1 MITQDSTVPDWSA
14 VSGAT
19 YWKDIEHKEYAESKI
34 TAPLIVLDTSH
45 PFCITPQLHPPIEI
59 MRGCNCG
66 CMYCQTPRLHAH
78 KVRYRS
84 LESIEQ
90 SVAHYAKVFPPPL
103 DLRIIA
109 PNALA
114 YQSPDGKHPNLEALE
129 ALLALAKKNIARFY
143 LGSFPSEVRPDFV
156 TKETVSIL
164 QRCDSRVVAVGA
176 QAGSDSEL
184 KRMARGHTVDDVR
197 NAVKL
202 LVEGGLKPYVDFILC
217 CPDET
222 PEEQC
227 ATVRVCSELLEKGC
241 EIRLHHFMPLPGTPW
256 AKKEP
261 VPLCHEAQELLNPL
275 LGDSRVQGA
284 FERQREQNRA
294 PESAPE
300 RKKNKK

>member
-1 MITQDSTVPDWSA
+1 MSLDVETAKADLAAARSHYSGSTFFAVCGGPHATAEPKDAIDAGFDVAIRGEGEVSLVQAATAFAVFLRTQDSTVPDWSA

-90 SVAHYAKVFPPPL
+90 SVAHYAKVFAPPL

-156 TKETVSIL
+156 TK
-164 QRCDSRVVAVGA
+164 
-176 QAGSDSEL
+176 
-184 KRMARGHTVDDVR
+184 
-197 NAVKL
+197 
-202 LVEGGLKPYVDFILC
+202 
-217 CPDET
+217 
-222 PEEQC
+222 
-227 ATVRVCSELLEKGC
+227 
-241 EIRLHHFMPLPGTPW
+241 
-256 AKKEP
+256 
-261 VPLCHEAQELLNPL
+261 
-275 LGDSRVQGA
+275 
-284 FERQREQNRA
+284 
-294 PESAPE
+294 
-300 RKKNKK
+300 